1 MSLLLIEIEARTWE
15 MASFVKVRSEKSLKT
30 GVIMGTL
37 GEFSEVERLLV
48 FEFIRQTHIC
58 ATALLLCI
66 MLNNMRVQR
75 PHDETYV
82 RSANSKVA
90 NG

>member
-1 MSLLLIEIEARTWE
+1 MGDSQQEEEEFTLEIEIEARTEE
-15 MASFVKVRSEKSLKT
+15 MESFVKVRFEKSLKS
-30 GVIMGTL
+30 GVMGTL

-66 MLNNMRVQR
+66 MLNNMRVQC
-75 PHDETYV
+75 PHDGT
-82 RSANSKVA
+82 
-90 NG
+90 